1 MFLATLTLCLK
12 LALSKF
18 ARILPAETMLG
29 RRGLQSLHGS
39 CAACNRP
46 FGRDPGPGDKRGAN
60 ASDSSHNGGGGGS
73 SSSQHDTDSILSRY
87 SRASEAGGGSDGG
100 SSVGSGVLRRENP
113 FKQSQRSRH
122 RGGGGNNVPRAGSLR
137 PGELQLQT
145 VGEWEDGISVS
156 SISSSHPSD
165 APGPG
170 SKESF
175 AGGMNLPAV

>member
-1 MFLATLTLCLK
+1 MAPGAGIVKFVTTITSTVQAFDQHAYKVALAGTLGVSFG
-12 LALSKF
+12 ADDIELS
-18 ARILPAETMLG
+18 LETPLE
-29 RRGLQSLHGS
+29 
-39 CAACNRP
+39 
-46 FGRDPGPGDKRGAN
+46 
-60 ASDSSHNGGGGGS
+60 
-73 SSSQHDTDSILSRY
+73 T
-87 SRASEAGGGSDGG
+87 GG

>member
-1 MFLATLTLCLK
+1 MAAPTRAHTGPIFAT
-12 LALSKF
+12 
-18 ARILPAETMLG
+18 
-29 RRGLQSLHGS
+29 
-39 CAACNRP
+39 
-46 FGRDPGPGDKRGAN
+46 PGFCQA
-60 ASDSSHNGGGGGS
+60 
-73 SSSQHDTDSILSRY
+73 TTW
-87 SRASEAGGGSDGG
+87 SDGG